1 MNLRSKKRLKKKLRN
16 ARVIVVPALLFMVL
30 ASIGASGYLYFFDS
44 KIKADYYFHQAQ
56 VLDEANPYG
65 AREAVKYYKRAIAS
79 YERIGDRGAA
89 VNAYIDLGLLHHKFG
104 NITQVERMVLSA
116 MKIGGDDIPKPMK
129 AKAYMLLAG
138 TVEPVK
144 AKRYITQAINLA
156 DELGQKVLTI
166 KSYYILAK
174 IYEYQAAFDEAQASY
189 LKAVRILETLGAE
202 DGFFDPELLYAD
214 LGELYVGEGDIASAI
229 EYYEKAL
236 ISARNN
242 AEHGMIVATYMKT
255 LGDLYQERN
264 QMARACQHWNQSMDE
279 YTLMGRQAPISI
291 LQLSHSES
299 CQQLG

>member
-1 MNLRSKKRLKKKLRN
+1 MNLRRKKNLKKKLRK
-16 ARVIVVPALLFMVL
+16 ARVVLLPALFFVVTAVL
-30 ASIGASGYLYFFDS
+30 GVSGYLYFFES
-44 KIKADYYFHQAQ
+44 KIKADYYFHTAQ
-56 VLDEANPYG
+56 SLDEANPYG
-65 AREAVKYYKRAIAS
+65 AREAVKYYSEAIAS
-79 YERIGDRGAA
+79 YEAIGDRGSA

-144 AKRYITQAINLA
+144 AKHYITEAIA
-156 DELGQKVLTI
+156 ISGELGEKVLTI

-174 IYEYQAAFDEAQASY
+174 IYEYQAAFNDAQSAY
-189 LKAVRILETLGAE
+189 LKAVRILDTLGTA

-214 LGELYVGEGDIASAI
+214 LGELYAGEGDVGSAI
-229 EYYEKAL
+229 SYYEKSLKAARSN
-236 ISARNN
+236 SAN
-242 AEHGMIVATYMKT
+242 GMAIAVYMKT
-255 LGDLYQERN
+255 LGDLYKERN
-264 QMARACQHWNQSMDE
+264 QMAQACAHWNRSRDE